1 MARYEKKKPEG
12 INLAELLG
20 ILGVDESDGMEEVDE
35 EDVEE
40 KIERVRALSFV
51 RLILNEINPDT
62 TGGLIEYSNGKLC
75 TQKAGGE
82 VIHIVGD
89 GPDIM
94 FGIMNIISSVMMQV
108 SEEKRDEI
116 LMDLFNGTRVFM
128 QYKQDR
134 GME

>member
-1 MARYEKKKPEG
+1 MAGRYEKKKPAG
-12 INLAELLG
+12 IDLAELFG
-20 ILGVDESDGMEEVDE
+20 FASMEEPDAPEMDDE
-35 EDVEE
+35 DIEE
-40 KIERVRALSFV
+40 KMERVRALHFV
-51 RLILNEINPDT
+51 RFILNEINPDT

-94 FGIMNIISSVMMQV
+94 FGIMNIIASVVMQF
-108 SEEKRDEI
+108 SEEKRDEM
-116 LMDLFNGTRVFM
+116 LVDLFNGTKVFM
-128 QYKQDR
+128 QYKQNR

>member
-20 ILGVDESDGMEEVDE
+20 ILGVDEPDEMEVDD
-35 EDVEE
+35 EDIEE
-40 KIERVRALSFV
+40 KMERVRALHFV
-51 RLILNEINPDT
+51 RFILNEINPDT

-82 VIHIVGD
+82 VVHIQGD

-94 FGIMNIISSVMMQV
+94 FGIMNIISSVMMQF
-108 SEEKRDEI
+108 SEEKRDEM
-116 LMDLFNGTRVFM
+116 LMDLFNGTKVFM